1 MCGKPRPH
9 RAWEGAARWE
19 GRQSRG
25 VLGPSHLRPTR
36 WGLLR
41 NGSPL
46 LSSGAGA
53 AGVFPQLG
61 PLIKRKDLRF
71 QPHSEQ
77 SGRPGHGTP
86 TPRPWSSE
94 RSQFAEGS
102 LGLPPQDAACRRQP
116 PTAGRTPTPASG
128 PQDRRHPPPGGSGHP
143 APASPFLFLRR
154 GYCLD
159 VPPALD
165 RWTRRHQTR
174 SHPST
179 TTALS
184 RPRVRTRHPKSR

>member
-1 MCGKPRPH
+1 MKREPRGRNWGFTRP
-9 RAWEGAARWE
+9 RTPSASYFPPKLGCILSEWKAPTSQGLGGGSAVGGETVKRGAGTLAP
-19 GRQSRG
+19 QANF
-25 VLGPSHLRPTR
+25 
-36 WGLLR
+36 R

-46 LSSGAGA
+46 LSSGTGA

-71 QPHSEQ
+71 QPRSGQ
-77 SGRPGHGTP
+77 SGRLGHGTT

-94 RSQFAEGS
+94 RSQFAEGY
-102 LGLPPQDAACRRQP
+102 LGLPPQDAACGRQP

-154 GYCLD
+154 GVL
-159 VPPALD
+159 P
-165 RWTRRHQTR
+165 
-174 SHPST
+174 
-179 TTALS
+179 
-184 RPRVRTRHPKSR
+184 